1 MNNRNFELEHSH
13 FSQLFSRGFCIH
25 HAGLEHHW
33 INLQGG
39 LFHYG
44 FPADRMEK
52 YIKSIDH
59 PFYSFCLKLL
69 EENQGFLQRLCGML
83 QWEGFF
89 GWLLGS
95 LIDRSLHIILLT
107 QLENTWKSQYS
118 KVQILATIVVHHVYI
133 MPVCIISQCDAMCL
147 FCVYWAFITC
157 ALCLHIE

>member
-1 MNNRNFELEHSH
+1 MNNRNLELGHSY

-39 LFHYG
+39 LFHYA

-83 QWEGFF
+83 QWEGF
-89 GWLLGS
+89 L
-95 LIDRSLHIILLT
+95 
-107 QLENTWKSQYS
+107 
-118 KVQILATIVVHHVYI
+118 VATGVF
-133 MPVCIISQCDAMCL
+133 D
-147 FCVYWAFITC
+147 
-157 ALCLHIE
+157 